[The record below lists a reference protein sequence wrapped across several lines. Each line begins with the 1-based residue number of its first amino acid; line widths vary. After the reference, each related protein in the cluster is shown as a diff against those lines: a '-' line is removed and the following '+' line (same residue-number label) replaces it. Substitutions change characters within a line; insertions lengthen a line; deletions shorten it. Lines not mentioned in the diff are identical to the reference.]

1 MLTSDAAGDVVGVL
15 PSAAV
20 FRQGTAFPLESA
32 DLGFDTGDP
41 VLNLAARVLRLLYIR
56 DLRHLQTACNEALVA
71 VQNLIADPRTDTRLG
86 KVGR

>member
-1 MLTSDAAGDVVGVL
+1 MS
-15 PSAAV
+15 
-20 FRQGTAFPLESA
+20 RCCQGTAFPLDDA

-41 VLNLAARVLRLLYIR
+41 VLNRAAKVLRLLYIR
-56 DLRHLQTACNEALVA
+56 DLRQLQTAINEIIVA